1 MCSSDLSGQFML
13 VANQSGGNVLVFRIN
28 QTTGE
33 LTPTGGEVKVPN
45 PVCVRFM
52 EVK

>member
-1 MCSSDLSGQFML
+1 ML

-33 LTPTGGEVKVPN
+33 LTPTAGSVQVTS
-45 PVCVRFM
+45 PVCIRFLEM
-52 EVK
+52 K